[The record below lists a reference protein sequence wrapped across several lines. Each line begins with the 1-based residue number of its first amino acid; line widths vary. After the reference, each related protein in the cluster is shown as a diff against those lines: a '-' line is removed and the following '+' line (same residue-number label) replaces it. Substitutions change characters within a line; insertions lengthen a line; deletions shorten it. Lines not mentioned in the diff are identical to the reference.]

1 MPTPQIKRQPHEV
14 VGLLGAAQ
22 GFRKVTSG
30 QKGIAARRVVAQVLH
45 SLSKL
50 GDALG
55 GILPTQV
62 YVQAAGQVLQ
72 HVLQTIIGRLGT
84 TKLLCCDTLKL
95 EAVSLQAKG
104 SGLFCRPNK
113 SDKQRGL
120 SVLGS
125 CAQRKERRVAKT
137 CPVRVDLV
145 QSRPP
150 NRLLCCGCPAMPG
163 VLHI

>member
-1 MPTPQIKRQPHEV
+1 MLQIRRQAQEV

-55 GILPTQV
+55 GILPSQV

-72 HVLQTIIGRLGT
+72 HVLQTIIGKPIT
-84 TKLLCCDTLKL
+84 NKLDVLQM
-95 EAVSLQAKG
+95 VSSRHQVVQAKG
-104 SGLFCRPNK
+104 SSVSCRPDK
-113 SDKQRGL
+113 SR
-120 SVLGS
+120 
-125 CAQRKERRVAKT
+125 
-137 CPVRVDLV
+137 
-145 QSRPP
+145 
-150 NRLLCCGCPAMPG
+150 
-163 VLHI
+163 

>member
-1 MPTPQIKRQPHEV
+1 MFLTTQVLDMQISRQAQEV

-55 GILPTQV
+55 GILPSQV

-72 HVLQTIIGRLGT
+72 HVLQTIIGKSAMSNGTHLRGNCFVALGMSA
-84 TKLLCCDTLKL
+84 L
-95 EAVSLQAKG
+95 
-104 SGLFCRPNK
+104 
-113 SDKQRGL
+113 
-120 SVLGS
+120 
-125 CAQRKERRVAKT
+125 
-137 CPVRVDLV
+137 
-145 QSRPP
+145 
-150 NRLLCCGCPAMPG
+150 
-163 VLHI
+163 

>member
-1 MPTPQIKRQPHEV
+1 MPALQIRRQAQEV

-72 HVLQTIIGRLGT
+72 RVLQTIIGRLT
-84 TKLLCCDTLKL
+84 TNKLDERDYNALAMCCDT
-95 EAVSLQAKG
+95 VS
-104 SGLFCRPNK
+104 
-113 SDKQRGL
+113 
-120 SVLGS
+120 
-125 CAQRKERRVAKT
+125 
-137 CPVRVDLV
+137 
-145 QSRPP
+145 
-150 NRLLCCGCPAMPG
+150 
-163 VLHI
+163 

>member
-1 MPTPQIKRQPHEV
+1 MLLSLIALQIRRQAQEV

-55 GILPTQV
+55 GILPSQV

-72 HVLQTIIGRLGT
+72 HVLETVIGELALKILTVDILSFLGHY
-84 TKLLCCDTLKL
+84 
-95 EAVSLQAKG
+95 S
-104 SGLFCRPNK
+104 
-113 SDKQRGL
+113 
-120 SVLGS
+120 
-125 CAQRKERRVAKT
+125 RV
-137 CPVRVDLV
+137 
-145 QSRPP
+145 
-150 NRLLCCGCPAMPG
+150 CCGDHTDELP
-163 VLHI
+163 

>member
-1 MPTPQIKRQPHEV
+1 MPALQVRRQAQEV

-30 QKGIAARRVVAQVLH
+30 QKGIAARRVVSQVLH

-72 HVLQTIIGRLGT
+72 HVLQTIIGGPMQNV
-84 TKLLCCDTLKL
+84 CQ
-95 EAVSLQAKG
+95 SQA
-104 SGLFCRPNK
+104 SI
-113 SDKQRGL
+113 
-120 SVLGS
+120 VL
-125 CAQRKERRVAKT
+125 
-137 CPVRVDLV
+137 
-145 QSRPP
+145 
-150 NRLLCCGCPAMPG
+150 
-163 VLHI
+163 

>member
-1 MPTPQIKRQPHEV
+1 MPVLQVRRQAQEV

-30 QKGIAARRVVAQVLH
+30 QKGIAARRVVSQVLH

-72 HVLQTIIGRLGT
+72 HVLQTIIGRPMQIESNIRCAVT
-84 TKLLCCDTLKL
+84 CC
-95 EAVSLQAKG
+95 AAG
-104 SGLFCRPNK
+104 M
-113 SDKQRGL
+113 
-120 SVLGS
+120 
-125 CAQRKERRVAKT
+125 
-137 CPVRVDLV
+137 PVYMR
-145 QSRPP
+145 
-150 NRLLCCGCPAMPG
+150 
-163 VLHI
+163 